1 MGRNLG
7 AGFDLYATR
16 YDFTQ
21 YASYSSASAGGSV
34 HIAFPL
40 TVNSTMSLRY
50 TLRED
55 DTIVASN
62 LCVPGDELVSVVL
75 CDERGSYITSAF
87 GYSVRVDRRNDPQLP
102 TRGYYLD
109 LSQDVAGF
117 GGTVHYVRTE
127 GDGGWYHGFSKD
139 FVLSLTATGGYI
151 NGWDGDSIRIGDRF
165 YRGGDSFVGFQLAG
179 IGPRDTQF
187 GDALGGKLYLIGEAQ
202 ETFPNGLPA
211 QYGIKTA
218 LIADIGTLGLLDRS
232 DKFDPLTNAPLTNVR
247 DDLGLRAAF
256 GVSVFWKS
264 PLGPLRFDIA
274 EPVAKEPYDVTQ
286 VFRFSTNT
294 RF

>member
-1 MGRNLG
+1 
-7 AGFDLYATR
+7 
-16 YDFTQ
+16 
-21 YASYSSASAGGSV
+21 
-34 HIAFPL
+34 L
-40 TVNSTMSLRY
+40 TINSTMSLRY

-62 LCVPGDELVSVVL
+62 LCIPGAEQVSVVL
-75 CDERGSYITSAF
+75 CDERGSYLTSAV
-87 GYSVRVDRRNDPQLP
+87 GYSVRIDRRNDPQLP
-102 TRGYYLD
+102 TRGYYVD
-109 LSQDVAGF
+109 LSQDVAGL

-127 GDGGWYHGFSKD
+127 FDGGWYHGFNKD
-139 FVLSLTATGGYI
+139 FVLSLTTTGGFI

-179 IGPRDTQF
+179 IGPRDTRF
-187 GDALGGKLYLIGEAQ
+187 GDALGGKLYAIGEIQ
-202 ETFPNGLPA
+202 ETLPNGLPA

-232 DKFDPLTNAPLTNVR
+232 DKFDPLTNAPLTTVR
-247 DDLGLRAAF
+247 DDLGLRASV

-274 EPVAKEPYDVTQ
+274 EPVVKEPYDIVQ